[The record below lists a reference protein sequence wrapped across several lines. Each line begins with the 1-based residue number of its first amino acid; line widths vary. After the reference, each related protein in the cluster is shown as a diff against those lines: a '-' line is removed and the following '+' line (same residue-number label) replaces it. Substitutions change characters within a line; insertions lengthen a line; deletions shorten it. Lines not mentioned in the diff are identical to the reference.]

1 MIATAVLIM
10 LVGRLTHL
18 VELNISYVPCVQ
30 GVFRVVNSDS
40 CKILSIL
47 PFPKPCVYTFGINVE
62 RVGIDDRRIATG
74 VLYERMKHR
83 TGLSFGN
90 MWTFTLG
97 FQHTASQQENADRL
111 CGKDGTTGI
120 IGANDE
126 PYKT

>member
-10 LVGRLTHL
+10 LAGRLTHL
-18 VELNISYVPCVQ
+18 VELNINPV
-30 GVFRVVNSDS
+30 
-40 CKILSIL
+40 L
-47 PFPKPCVYTFGINVE
+47 
-62 RVGIDDRRIATG
+62 DDRRRATG
-74 VLYERMKHR
+74 VLYERMKHIAR
-83 TGLSFGN
+83 LSFGN

-97 FQHTASQQENADRL
+97 FQHTARQQESAGRL

>member
-10 LVGRLTHL
+10 LAGRLTHL
-18 VELNISYVPCVQ
+18 VELNI
-30 GVFRVVNSDS
+30 NL
-40 CKILSIL
+40 I
-47 PFPKPCVYTFGINVE
+47 
-62 RVGIDDRRIATG
+62 IDDRR

-97 FQHTASQQENADRL
+97 FQHTARQQENADRL

-126 PYKT
+126 P

>member
-18 VELNISYVPCVQ
+18 AELNINP
-30 GVFRVVNSDS
+30 
-40 CKILSIL
+40 IL
-47 PFPKPCVYTFGINVE
+47 
-62 RVGIDDRRIATG
+62 DDRRIATG
-74 VLYERMKHR
+74 VLYERMKRR

-90 MWTFTLG
+90 MWTLALG
-97 FQHTASQQENADRL
+97 FQHTVRQQENADRL

-120 IGANDE
+120 IGTNDE

>member
-1 MIATAVLIM
+1 M

-18 VELNISYVPCVQ
+18 VELNINP
-30 GVFRVVNSDS
+30 
-40 CKILSIL
+40 IL
-47 PFPKPCVYTFGINVE
+47 
-62 RVGIDDRRIATG
+62 DDRRIATG
-74 VLYERMKHR
+74 VLYERMKHMAR
-83 TGLSFGN
+83 LSLSN

-97 FQHTASQQENADRL
+97 FQHTARQQESADRL

>member
-18 VELNISYVPCVQ
+18 AELNIIH
-30 GVFRVVNSDS
+30 
-40 CKILSIL
+40 IL
-47 PFPKPCVYTFGINVE
+47 
-62 RVGIDDRRIATG
+62 DDRRIATG
-74 VLYERMKHR
+74 VLYERMKHMTR
-83 TGLSFGN
+83 LSLSN

-97 FQHTASQQENADRL
+97 FQHTERQQESADRL

-120 IGANDE
+120 IGTNDE

>member
-18 VELNISYVPCVQ
+18 VELNI
-30 GVFRVVNSDS
+30 NL
-40 CKILSIL
+40 I
-47 PFPKPCVYTFGINVE
+47 
-62 RVGIDDRRIATG
+62 IDDRR

-83 TGLSFGN
+83 IGLSFGN

-97 FQHTASQQENADRL
+97 FQHTARQQENADRL

-126 PYKT
+126 P

>member
-10 LVGRLTHL
+10 LAGRLTHL
-18 VELNISYVPCVQ
+18 AELNINP
-30 GVFRVVNSDS
+30 
-40 CKILSIL
+40 IL
-47 PFPKPCVYTFGINVE
+47 
-62 RVGIDDRRIATG
+62 DDRRIATG
-74 VLYERMKHR
+74 VLYERMKHMAR
-83 TGLSFGN
+83 LSLSN

-97 FQHTASQQENADRL
+97 FQHTARQQESVNRL

>member
-1 MIATAVLIM
+1 M
-10 LVGRLTHL
+10 L
-18 VELNISYVPCVQ
+18 
-30 GVFRVVNSDS
+30 
-40 CKILSIL
+40 
-47 PFPKPCVYTFGINVE
+47 GINVE

-74 VLYERMKHR
+74 VLDERMKHMAR
-83 TGLSFGN
+83 LSLSD

-97 FQHTASQQENADRL
+97 FQHTARQQGSADRL

>member
-18 VELNISYVPCVQ
+18 VELNINP
-30 GVFRVVNSDS
+30 
-40 CKILSIL
+40 IL
-47 PFPKPCVYTFGINVE
+47 
-62 RVGIDDRRIATG
+62 DDRRIATG

-83 TGLSFGN
+83 TGLSLSN

-97 FQHTASQQENADRL
+97 FQHTERQQESADRL

>member
-1 MIATAVLIM
+1 MSIM
-10 LVGRLTHL
+10 LAGRLTHL
-18 VELNISYVPCVQ
+18 VGLNINP
-30 GVFRVVNSDS
+30 
-40 CKILSIL
+40 IL
-47 PFPKPCVYTFGINVE
+47 
-62 RVGIDDRRIATG
+62 DDRRIATG

-97 FQHTASQQENADRL
+97 FQHTARQQESADRL

>member
-1 MIATAVLIM
+1 MATAVLIM

-18 VELNISYVPCVQ
+18 VELNISHVPCVQ
-30 GVFRVVNSDS
+30 GVPRVVNSGS
-40 CKILSIL
+40 CKILSTL
-47 PFPKPCVYTFGINVE
+47 PFPKPCVYTWGIDVE
-62 RVGIDDRRIATG
+62 KVGIDDRRIATG

-90 MWTFTLG
+90 MWMFTLG
-97 FQHTASQQENADRL
+97 SQRTTRQQESADRL

-120 IGANDE
+120 IGADDE